1 MSTVIA
7 HRGASAYAP
16 ENTLAA
22 FAHAYEQGADMIEL
36 DVQCSADGVP
46 VVFHDSTTER
56 WDGHKRPVASC
67 TLHELRQLD
76 IDGECIATLDEV
88 CRFARTHDVALNVE
102 LKQRQAV
109 QPTVALL
116 QTHHLAEQTL
126 ISAFDMGTL
135 MELLHSTPPIKRGY
149 IMGTRTLHP
158 HIRLRELWPFF
169 HLHYTRATAWHPNQQ
184 IPLLRSILPLVR
196 RAGYAVNVWTV
207 DDPVLMRTLVD
218 WGASGIITNK
228 PDVARAWLHV

>member
-1 MSTVIA
+1 MCIVIA

-22 FAHAYEQGADMIEL
+22 FTRAYEQGADMVEL

-56 WDGHKRPVASC
+56 WDGRKRPVASC

-76 IDGECIATLDEV
+76 IGGEHIATLDEA
-88 CRFARTHDVALNVE
+88 CRFAHTHGIALNVE
-102 LKQRQAV
+102 LKQRHSV
-109 QPTVALL
+109 QSTVALL
-116 QTHHLAEQTL
+116 QAYNLAEQTL
-126 ISAFDMGTL
+126 ISAFDAATL
-135 MELLHSTPPIKRGY
+135 IDLQHTAPSIKRGY

-158 HIRLRELWPFF
+158 HIRVRELWPFF
-169 HLHYTRATAWHPNQQ
+169 HLRRTRATAWHPNQQ

-196 RAGYAVNVWTV
+196 RAGYAVYVWTV
-207 DDPVLMRTLVD
+207 DDPVLMRTLIV

-228 PDVARAWLHV
+228 PDVAHAWLHV